1 MDTQSGQNSI
11 VTFTDTEVNVSFHS
25 VADAKR
31 VLKELKLKKK
41 EYALAKRDI
50 SQRQKLIRAEYTDTV
65 RRRGSKFRGGGSLGS
80 FIRTVQTFSR
90 DAERSALAQE
100 LAPLE
105 RQKNS
110 VDAIINEIDKVILQ
124 VESYIV
130 ENS

>member
-1 MDTQSGQNSI
+1 MDTHSSQNSI
-11 VTFTDTEVNVSFHS
+11 IKFTDTEMDISLHS
-25 VADAKR
+25 VAGAKR

-65 RRRGSKFRGGGSLGS
+65 RRRGSKFRGGGGLGS

-90 DAERSALAQE
+90 DAERSALAQQ

-110 VDAIINEIDKVILQ
+110 VDAIMNGIDQAILQ

>member
-1 MDTQSGQNSI
+1 MDNQSVQNSI
-11 VTFTDTEVNVSFHS
+11 VKFTDTEVDISLQS

-31 VLKELKLKKK
+31 ALKELRLKKK

-65 RRRGSKFRGGGSLGS
+65 RRRGSKFRGGGGLGS

-90 DAERSALAQE
+90 DAERSALAQQ

-105 RQKNS
+105 RQKFS
-110 VDAIINEIDKVILQ
+110 VDAIINGIDQAILQ
-124 VESYIV
+124 IESYIV

>member
-11 VTFTDTEVNVSFHS
+11 VKFTPEMNISLHS
-25 VADAKR
+25 LADAKR
-31 VLKELKLKKK
+31 ALKELKLKKK
-41 EYALAKRDI
+41 EYVLAKRDI

-65 RRRGSKFRGGGSLGS
+65 RRRGSKFRGGGGLGS

-90 DAERSALAQE
+90 DAERSALAQQ

-105 RQKNS
+105 QQKNS
-110 VDAIINEIDKVILQ
+110 VDAIINGIDGAILQ

>member
-1 MDTQSGQNSI
+1 MDTQSSQNNI
-11 VTFTDTEVNVSFHS
+11 VKFTDTDLDISLRS

-31 VLKELKLKKK
+31 ALKELKLKKK

-65 RRRGSKFRGGGSLGS
+65 RRRGSKFRGGGGLGS

-90 DAERSALAQE
+90 DAERSALAQQ

-110 VDAIINEIDKVILQ
+110 VDAIINGIDQAILQ
-124 VESYIV
+124 IESYIV